1 MSVDM
6 KKMTP
11 AQTKAGHH
19 AQAVRGAVLH
29 VARGVL
35 AEGREDV
42 SELAVEADSE
52 GITPTTVYEV
62 PFKVRD
68 FPMMPGE
75 EPNRRVQKLPLRM
88 TTGAAPT

>member
-1 MSVDM
+1 LGESDAGLEAAERRRTHVD
-6 KKMTP
+6 
-11 AQTKAGHH
+11 A
-19 AQAVRGAVLH
+19 AVAKGRIVP
-29 VARGVL
+29 R